1 MPDFNF
7 KYDRTLKDIL
17 KGYPK
22 KFVEILTG
30 KKAIESL
37 DVSFP
42 KVEELRAD
50 LLLRLEDDSIFHLEL
65 QTENDSLMPLRML
78 KYYTYIYSI
87 YSKEPKQTVLY
98 IGSKPLSMENS
109 IIREHLS
116 FNYSIKDI
124 KSIDCNELLS
134 SDDLNDVVLS
144 VLCSAKDERTLIL
157 EVTSRLSS
165 LKPLELEDYKLKLI
179 NLLHL
184 RPNLIQTAKELED
197 KMPITIKLED
207 DPFYKEGIE
216 KGIEKGKAEGKAEG
230 ASAAKR
236 EFIINLRRNFK
247 ATPEQIAFNVNY
259 TVENVIAVLKEEGL
273 Y

>member
-98 IGSKPLSMENS
+98 IGSNVLAPQLTG
-109 IIREHLS
+109 
-116 FNYSIKDI
+116 IKLDTII
-124 KSIDCNELLS
+124 KSIG
-134 SDDLNDVVLS
+134 V
-144 VLCSAKDERTLIL
+144 
-157 EVTSRLSS
+157 
-165 LKPLELEDYKLKLI
+165 
-179 NLLHL
+179 
-184 RPNLIQTAKELED
+184 
-197 KMPITIKLED
+197 
-207 DPFYKEGIE
+207 
-216 KGIEKGKAEGKAEG
+216 
-230 ASAAKR
+230 
-236 EFIINLRRNFK
+236 
-247 ATPEQIAFNVNY
+247 
-259 TVENVIAVLKEEGL
+259 
-273 Y
+273 